1 MRGLLTPLPALNQ
14 GQRGQFP
21 RGKARRGRAEQRL
34 ARPGRRAPTAPQE
47 AEGDGWRL
55 TVKASRPAPRAPP
68 PRPPAPLTHPSPQHG
83 AAPRRGGEQHTRRV
97 CACAVAPPPGEAGE
111 RPGPAPPRPSPEAA
125 GGRRVVSCS
134 PGTAPTDKREVGEE
148 GGSVGR
154 GALQR
159 SSPPGPPQRPAAPE
173 QALAGGCW
181 PPVTAGPWSSPV
193 RSPRAVRDLPS
204 WCRSWYSGN

>member
-83 AAPRRGGEQHTRRV
+83 AAPRRWGGGNNTQGESAPARLRPLRERRES
-97 CACAVAPPPGEAGE
+97 G
-111 RPGPAPPRPSPEAA
+111 RAPPRPARPLRRLAA
-125 GGRRVVSCS
+125 GGSC
-134 PGTAPTDKREVGEE
+134 
-148 GGSVGR
+148 
-154 GALQR
+154 L
-159 SSPPGPPQRPAAPE
+159 
-173 QALAGGCW
+173 
-181 PPVTAGPWSSPV
+181 
-193 RSPRAVRDLPS
+193 AVRAQPQLIS
-204 WCRSWYSGN
+204 RRWGKKVARSEEEHFNAPHRPGRPNAPRPRSRRWLAAVGPR